1 MKDENHGKYSEHV
14 TVTSVESDE
23 RMLSI
28 TIGSFF
34 KTYQNL
40 TGRVW

>member
-1 MKDENHGKYSEHV
+1 MGSSE
-14 TVTSVESDE
+14 
-23 RMLSI
+23 
-28 TIGSFF
+28 TIKWRKKLDKNWLTQIKKGSFF